1 MLAANVRD
9 GFAVGFDDLEIVIV
23 DPNAPLEVTFLA
35 FDFFRSD
42 IEDVA
47 VQFVLLLLADIKDVV
62 FGQILGREDKGQFVP
77 DILHVF
83 PRHINLLQAGLGS
96 KHHVLNAVTF
106 VVEQDVE
113 HFVVFTVHG
122 AAVQGLYLYV
132 LAVRILLAR
141 LGELGFFFSETL
153 DDFFR
158 ADTCGLRIVEGAFL
172 GKCWHD
178 RDCAGQAEQQ
188 TAE

>member
-1 MLAANVRD
+1 M
-9 GFAVGFDDLEIVIV
+9 
-23 DPNAPLEVTFLA
+23 
-35 FDFFRSD
+35 
-42 IEDVA
+42 
-47 VQFVLLLLADIKDVV
+47 QFVLLLLADIKDVV

-96 KHHVLNAVTF
+96 KDYVLDAVTF
-106 VVEQDVE
+106 VVEQDVK
-113 HFVVFTVHG
+113 HLVVFAIHG
-122 AAVQGLYLYV
+122 AAVNGLHFYV

-178 RDCAGQAEQQ
+178 RNCAGQAEQQ